1 MDEETQ
7 LHKNY
12 MEDLHEKLKD
22 LKGNNSP
29 FGGISLILSGDF
41 KQTLLIVIKSHQ
53 LAQIRVSIKKSKL
66 WNCFKGI
73 KNQFSFTI
81 NMRLEQVREVQEHYK
96 LEQFQTFFMSLGKG
110 NLPVN
115 DDGNINLPEELVAS
129 GFQEEENMQDATI
142 EYVYGD
148 LNGKVDD
155 ILKNDEQCD
164 NMSS

>member
-142 EYVYGD
+142 EYVYG
-148 LNGKVDD
+148 G
-155 ILKNDEQCD
+155 
-164 NMSS
+164 

>member
-1 MDEETQ
+1 
-7 LHKNY
+7 

-41 KQTLLIVIKSHQ
+41 KQTLPIVIKSHQ
-53 LAQIRVSIKKSKL
+53 LAQMRVSIKKSTL
-66 WNCFKGI
+66 WNYFKGI
-73 KNQFSFTI
+73 ENQFSFTI

-96 LEQFQTFFMSLGKG
+96 LEQFQTFLISLGKG

-115 DDGNINLPEELVAS
+115 EDGNVNLPEELVAS
-129 GFQEEENMQDATI
+129 GFQVEENMQDAAI

-148 LNGKVDD
+148 INGQVDD
-155 ILKNDEQCD
+155 I
-164 NMSS
+164 